1 MNKKEIKKSLLS
13 FFRKALLGLSV
24 LCFIACFS
32 YLIKYYVIEPYKN
45 KNALETPSIN
55 ESDTQTTMMANK
67 SKHVLAKYKDLLEKN
82 NDFVGILKIPLLDE
96 NDMKVVQGEDN
107 EEYLY
112 KNFNGEYS
120 VYGTLFVDYRNK
132 VDNFDTNTIIYGH
145 KMRDGQIFGH
155 LNYYQDID
163 NYKDYPIPDDLT
175 AFKGDYRES
184 YPDYLSAINRLD
196 YNVGRL
202 VEKLKELGIYDD
214 TIIVYTSDHGSHF
227 KTRNPEYKRS
237 CHESAVHTPLI
248 IKGGKFTGGR
258 KETALT
264 SLIDMPPTL
273 LSMADID
280 IPSDYMGMDLA
291 GDISKR
297 KSVFIQVSEMSNSRA
312 IRTQRYKY
320 SVRDIAPIGYIHS
333 KANVYFEDYLYDL
346 EKDPNEL
353 NNLVK
358 DKAYA
363 SVRAEL
369 KEMLKEQM
377 RNADEKVPTILP
389 AVITRRK

>member
-145 KMRDGQIFGH
+145 KMRDGQNFRTLELLQG
-155 LNYYQDID
+155 N
-163 NYKDYPIPDDLT
+163 
-175 AFKGDYRES
+175 RE
-184 YPDYLSAINRLD
+184 L
-196 YNVGRL
+196 
-202 VEKLKELGIYDD
+202 
-214 TIIVYTSDHGSHF
+214 
-227 KTRNPEYKRS
+227 
-237 CHESAVHTPLI
+237 
-248 IKGGKFTGGR
+248 
-258 KETALT
+258 
-264 SLIDMPPTL
+264 
-273 LSMADID
+273 
-280 IPSDYMGMDLA
+280 
-291 GDISKR
+291 
-297 KSVFIQVSEMSNSRA
+297 
-312 IRTQRYKY
+312 
-320 SVRDIAPIGYIHS
+320 
-333 KANVYFEDYLYDL
+333 
-346 EKDPNEL
+346 
-353 NNLVK
+353 
-358 DKAYA
+358 
-363 SVRAEL
+363 
-369 KEMLKEQM
+369 
-377 RNADEKVPTILP
+377 
-389 AVITRRK
+389 

>member
-55 ESDTQTTMMANK
+55 ESDTQTTMIANK

-155 LNYYQDID
+155 LNYYKEIE
-163 NYKDYPIPDDLT
+163 NYKKYPTVKFNTVYEDGTWKIFA
-175 AFKGDYRES
+175 AFI
-184 YPDYLSAINRLD
+184 AN
-196 YNVGRL
+196 
-202 VEKLKELGIYDD
+202 IYDSQD
-214 TIIVYTSDHGSHF
+214 NGYTF
-227 KTRNPEYKRS
+227 PY
-237 CHESAVHTPLI
+237 
-248 IKGGKFTGGR
+248 
-258 KETALT
+258 LT
-264 SLIDMPPTL
+264 VNF
-273 LSMADID
+273 
-280 IPSDYMGMDLA
+280 PSDEKFNEFIADVKSRSYYTNDA
-291 GDISKR
+291 VDIKPGDKI
-297 KSVFIQVSEMSNSRA
+297 
-312 IRTQRYKY
+312 
-320 SVRDIAPIGYIHS
+320 
-333 KANVYFEDYLYDL
+333 L
-346 EKDPNEL
+346 L
-353 NNLVK
+353 NL
-358 DKAYA
+358 
-363 SVRAEL
+363 L
-369 KEMLKEQM
+369 L
-377 RNADEKVPTILP
+377 
-389 AVITRRK
+389 